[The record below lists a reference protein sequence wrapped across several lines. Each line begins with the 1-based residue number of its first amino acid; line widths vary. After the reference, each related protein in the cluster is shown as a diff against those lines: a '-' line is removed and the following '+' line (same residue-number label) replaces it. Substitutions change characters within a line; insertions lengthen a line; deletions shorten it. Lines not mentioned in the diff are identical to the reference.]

1 MILSFSFSFSL
12 LSTMN
17 TQALPS
23 PKQQQAFTL
32 YEHYLELRKMREHRL
47 KLLQEQQKR
56 VQQHER
62 SLFRIRNHLAKAVTE
77 VAKVHDKLN
86 QLVESDVWV
95 TAEEHEKIH
104 RVCDTVEKEFS
115 DWDLKKK
122 KKHRQIDKEANDAKI
137 HASHIVGIERALLC
151 LEDQMRLQFPAEHR
165 NKRSSKRN
173 LIHDHRQQ
181 QQQHQQIFLRRS
193 KSQCSFTSIITAT
206 SKNSTSLSGTLLK
219 KWLQP
224 RLQQPQPQPQQEGN
238 LYDRYRHVAAV

>member
-1 MILSFSFSFSL
+1 
-12 LSTMN
+12 MN
-17 TQALPS
+17 TQAVLP
-23 PKQQQAFTL
+23 PKQQQASTL

-104 RVCDTVEKEFS
+104 RACDTVEKEFS
-115 DWDLKKK
+115 DWDLKKR
-122 KKHRQIDKEANDAKI
+122 KKHQQIDKEANDAKI

-151 LEDQMRLQFPAEHR
+151 LEDQMRQQLPE
-165 NKRSSKRN
+165 NKNIRSNKRN
-173 LIHDHRQQ
+173 LVRDHQRQQ
-181 QQQHQQIFLRRS
+181 QKQQQQIFLRRS
-193 KSQCSFTSIITAT
+193 KSQCSFTSITTAT

-219 KWLQP
+219 IWLQP
-224 RLQQPQPQPQQEGN
+224 RLQQQQQPQQESN
-238 LYDRYRHVAAV
+238 LNAKHRHVAAV

>member
-1 MILSFSFSFSL
+1 
-12 LSTMN
+12 MN
-17 TQALPS
+17 TPTLPS
-23 PKQQQAFTL
+23 SKQQQACIL

-62 SLFRIRNHLAKAVTE
+62 GLFRIRNHLAKAVTE

-95 TAEEHEKIH
+95 TAKEHEQIH
-104 RVCDTVEKEFS
+104 CVCDMVEREFS
-115 DWDLKKK
+115 DWDLKKR
-122 KKHRQIDKEANDAKI
+122 KKHQQIDKEANDAKI

-151 LEDQMRLQFPAEHR
+151 LEDQMRQQFSEY
-165 NKRSSKRN
+165 KSKRN
-173 LIHDHRQQ
+173 RVHDYQQ
-181 QQQHQQIFLRRS
+181 QQQQQQQQIFLRRS

-206 SKNSTSLSGTLLK
+206 SKNSTSLSGALLK

-224 RLQQPQPQPQQEGN
+224 RLQQQPQPQQESN
-238 LYDRYRHVAAV
+238 LHARYRHVAAM

>member
-1 MILSFSFSFSL
+1 
-12 LSTMN
+12 MN
-17 TQALPS
+17 TQTSTS

-62 SLFRIRNHLAKAVTE
+62 SLFKIRNHLAKAVTE
-77 VAKVHDKLN
+77 LGKVYDKLN
-86 QLVESDVWV
+86 HLVESDVWV

-104 RVCDTVEKEFS
+104 RVCDTVQKEFS

-122 KKHRQIDKEANDAKI
+122 KKHQQIDKEANDAKI

-151 LEDQMRLQFPAEHR
+151 LEDQMRLQFPESKHSKR
-165 NKRSSKRN
+165 NNKRN
-173 LIHDHRQQ
+173 LIHDCQQQQRQQ
-181 QQQHQQIFLRRS
+181 QQQQQIFLRRS

-224 RLQQPQPQPQQEGN
+224 RLQQQQQAQQQSN
-238 LYDRYRHVAAV
+238 HLCARYQQVAAI

>member
-1 MILSFSFSFSL
+1 M
-12 LSTMN
+12 MN
-17 TQALPS
+17 TQTLPP
-23 PKQQQAFTL
+23 PKQQQASTL

-86 QLVESDVWV
+86 QLVELDVWV

-115 DWDLKKK
+115 DWDLKKR
-122 KKHRQIDKEANDAKI
+122 KKHQQIDKEASDAKI

-151 LEDQMRLQFPAEHR
+151 LEDQMRQQFPAH
-165 NKRSSKRN
+165 KKSKRN
-173 LIHDHRQQ
+173 LIHVRQQ
-181 QQQHQQIFLRRS
+181 QQQQQIFLRRS

-224 RLQQPQPQPQQEGN
+224 RLQQPQQEDN
-238 LYDRYRHVAAV
+238 SYARYRHVAAV

>member
-1 MILSFSFSFSL
+1 
-12 LSTMN
+12 MN
-17 TQALPS
+17 TQTSTS

-62 SLFRIRNHLAKAVTE
+62 SLFKIRNHLAKAVTE
-77 VAKVHDKLN
+77 LGKVYDKLN
-86 QLVESDVWV
+86 HLVESDVWV

-104 RVCDTVEKEFS
+104 RVCDTVQKEFS

-122 KKHRQIDKEANDAKI
+122 KKHQQIDKEANDAKI
-137 HASHIVGIERALLC
+137 HASHIVESK
-151 LEDQMRLQFPAEHR
+151 HSKR
-165 NKRSSKRN
+165 NNKRN
-173 LIHDHRQQ
+173 LIHDCQQQQRQQ
-181 QQQHQQIFLRRS
+181 QQQQQIFLRRS

-224 RLQQPQPQPQQEGN
+224 RLQQQQQAQQQSN
-238 LYDRYRHVAAV
+238 HLCARYQQVAAI